1 MERLLLLRTVPLF
14 AHMSLE
20 QLEAIDA
27 LLREVHYVEGET
39 IFQEGDPGD
48 ELLVILEGEVEFSRR
63 AASGG
68 ALHLATFGPGS
79 WFGDMAVLSDEPR
92 SASAV
97 ASRPARILTLRG
109 ERLKE
114 LVLEMPEL
122 SFEIFRELA
131 ARLRAADRR
140 LEEQRA
146 GFSDRSSPRAPGSAA
161 GSGS

>member
-1 MERLLLLRTVPLF
+1 MERLLLLRTIPLF

-27 LLREVHYVEGET
+27 LLREAHYVQGET
-39 IFQEGDPGD
+39 IFREGDPGD
-48 ELLVILEGEVEFSRR
+48 ELLVILEGEVDFSKRS
-63 AASGG
+63 ASGSD
-68 ALHLATFGPGS
+68 LHLATFRAGS

-92 SASAV
+92 SATAR
-97 ASRPARILTLRG
+97 ARTPARILSLRG
-109 ERLKE
+109 DRLKE

-140 LEEQRA
+140 LEEQR
-146 GFSDRSSPRAPGSAA
+146 GGQTSRGAA
-161 GSGS
+161 RRV